1 MNGYSYEVDRDED
14 YVTVQ
19 VVIPYA
25 GKRIQVSDIQ
35 ELLSDEL
42 ASGIWEII
50 HDNCGKFNRFIIRS
64 TTPRCV
70 AIIAEATFRGGHLV
84 RRIHCKGKSS
94 SIRMSLSVT
103 E

>member
-1 MNGYSYEVDRDED
+1 MNGCSYEVDRDAD
-14 YVTVQ
+14 YVIVQ

-70 AIIAEATFRGGHLV
+70 AIIAEAELRGGRLV

-94 SIRMSLSVT
+94 SLRMSLSIT
-103 E
+103 Q